1 VSRAGLLDGAYG
13 RVALMRRAW
22 YARAG
27 RRRRLHHRVISV
39 GNLSVGGSGKTPVVA
54 ALASLLLQRGERP
67 VILTRGYG
75 RREATEGVLVV
86 SDGQRVLEPVARSG
100 DEPQLL
106 ARTLSGVPVLV
117 CADRYIAGLFAERHF
132 GVTVSILDDG
142 FQHVQLE
149 RDIDLLIVPA
159 ADLDDRVLPSGRL
172 REPLSAAHFADA
184 VLVPGSEE
192 DVAQVAATLEHHNA
206 FRVVPHYEALQQICR
221 VQKDPAYT
229 DKVGRDPA
237 YTDNV
242 GPDKVGRVLSPQV
255 GRALSDQVGRVL
267 SDPPGEA
274 DKPRPTGERVIA
286 FAGIARPERFFDALR
301 SLGYDVAR
309 ELAFRDH
316 HWYTARDRE
325 VIQSAAREADA
336 ALVVTTA
343 KDAVRCDFDVAVLP
357 MTVSIEPAAAFESW
371 LIGRLAAGAAQQGR
385 EGG

>member
-1 VSRAGLLDGAYG
+1 MKDERGRVSRAGLLDAAYG

-54 ALASLLLQRGERP
+54 ALASLLQQRGERP

-75 RREATEGVLVV
+75 RRDPAEGVLVV

-106 ARTLSGVPVLV
+106 ARTLAGVPVLV

-149 RDIDLLIVPA
+149 RDLDLLLVPA

-172 REPLSAAHFADA
+172 REPLGAARFADA
-184 VLVPGSEE
+184 VLVPGSED
-192 DVAQVAATLEHHNA
+192 DVAQVAAALPHHNA
-206 FRVVPHYEALQQICR
+206 FRLVPHYGQVCR

-229 DKVGRDPA
+229 ED
-237 YTDNV
+237 
-242 GPDKVGRVLSPQV
+242 
-255 GRALSDQVGRVL
+255 VGRVL
-267 SDPPGEA
+267 SDPPDRHRENLGRVLA
-274 DKPRPTGERVIA
+274 DPPDRVVA
-286 FAGIARPERFFDALR
+286 FAGIARPQRFFDALR
-301 SLGYDVAR
+301 SLGYEVAR

-316 HWYTARDRE
+316 HWYTARDRQL
-325 VIQSAAREADA
+325 IQSAARETGA

-357 MTVSIEPAAAFESW
+357 MTVSIEPAADFESW
-371 LIGRLAAGAAQQGR
+371 LMNRLRADPPACLADAPEARRPRPRSG

>member
-106 ARTLSGVPVLV
+106 ARTLPGVPVLV
-117 CADRYIAGLFAERHF
+117 CADRYIAGLFAEWHF

-149 RDIDLLIVPA
+149 RDIDLLLVPA

-172 REPLSAAHFADA
+172 REPLSAALVADA
-184 VLVPGSEE
+184 VLVPGTE
-192 DVAQVAATLEHHNA
+192 DEVAQVAGALEHHNA
-206 FRVVPHYEALQQICR
+206 FRVVAHYGHLCR

-229 DKVGRDPA
+229 HR
-237 YTDNV
+237 
-242 GPDKVGRVLSPQV
+242 
-255 GRALSDQVGRVL
+255 VGRVL
-267 SDPPGEA
+267 SDPP
-274 DKPRPTGERVIA
+274 DRVLSDPPGRVVA